1 MSGTVEERHV
11 GSVLVPGGWLTEPSW
26 RGRGQQ
32 NSRNPP
38 NQQQRRGGS
47 RERPSAGGYQN
58 QGRQGSG
65 NQGPATIQGNVWAGE
80 RPNRGQ
86 NSGAMPEEQHV
97 SVRGFNGRET
107 RDALRK
113 GELLLLPALC
123 LKQSAANAVVG
134 YTGFQ
139 DAINA
144 ADSKPV
150 VYKVSGGESNSAR
163 ATGPWGSKSNTMANG
178 QDFFVQLRK
187 GMAGLQQGTST
198 NT

>member
-1 MSGTVEERHV
+1 MSGAVEER
-11 GSVLVPGGWLTEPSW
+11 W
-26 RGRGQQ
+26 RGRAQQ
-32 NSRNPP
+32 NARNPP

-47 RERPSAGGYQN
+47 RERPSAGGYQT

-80 RPNRGQ
+80 RSNRLQ

-113 GELLLLPALC
+113 G
-123 LKQSAANAVVG
+123 
-134 YTGFQ
+134 FQ

-163 ATGPWGSKSNTMANG
+163 TTGPWVPKSKTMANG

-187 GMAGLQQGTST
+187 GMASLQQGAGT